1 MNNRYNTT
9 KTPETENEP
18 VIAQATILDRLNAVL
33 DSVGFILLAGGIAML
48 IAIAAIFIFH
58 EKLGIQMPWETPAI
72 KQVYNNPAFN
82 GTAQIGGGMNKE
94 DVVYSAY
101 ECIEDGPAR
110 DAVEQYA
117 ANNPMPGKN
126 KEDVIYAAY
135 ECMEDGPVRDAL
147 EEYVTQNPPAGMY
160 QPVHPESVDHEPRG
174 YN

>member
-117 ANNPMPGKN
+117 ANNPMPGK
-126 KEDVIYAAY
+126 K
-135 ECMEDGPVRDAL
+135 
-147 EEYVTQNPPAGMY
+147 Q
-160 QPVHPESVDHEPRG
+160 RG
-174 YN
+174 RHLCRL

>member
-1 MNNRYNTT
+1 MRRVISWTIATNTT
-9 KTPETENEP
+9 KTPETKNEP
-18 VIAQATILDRLNAVL
+18 VIEQATIWDKLSVAM
-33 DSVGFILLAGGIAML
+33 DSVSFILLAVGIAML

-72 KQVYNNPAFN
+72 KQVYNDPAFN
-82 GTAQIGGGMNKE
+82 GTTQIGGGMNKE

-110 DAVEQYA
+110 DA
-117 ANNPMPGKN
+117 
-126 KEDVIYAAY
+126 
-135 ECMEDGPVRDAL
+135 L

-160 QPVHPESVDHEPRG
+160 QPVRPESVDYEPRG